1 LRDGLE
7 FLEAAMIDIDINQ
20 HYRLVWHFVN
30 RYRPGDEDLFQ
41 VGCIGLWKAAQRYDP
56 SRGVRFSSYAG
67 RWILNCI
74 LTELARRNEYRVAE
88 EDIGELRLIDEDAD
102 PAAIVDSRL
111 AAEWLQQRLE
121 LLTPEVR
128 ELVVLWAEGMKPRE
142 ISVITGIPAKAVS
155 ERLTRALKKMR
166 AATA

>member
-1 LRDGLE
+1 
-7 FLEAAMIDIDINQ
+7 MIDIDIKQ
-20 HYRLVWHFVN
+20 HYKLVWHFVN

-41 VGCIGLWKAAQRYDP
+41 AGCIGLWKAAQRYDP
-56 SRGVRFSSYAG
+56 SRGVRFSAYAG

-74 LTELARRNEYRVAE
+74 LAELARRNEYRLVE
-88 EDIGELRLIDEDAD
+88 GDIGELRLIDEDAD

-111 AAEWLQQRLE
+111 AAEWLQQQLE

-142 ISVITGIPAKAVS
+142 ISVITGIPTKVVSDRLAK
-155 ERLTRALKKMR
+155 ALKKMR
-166 AATA
+166 AAAA